1 MIKFTEYIPEKHIEE
16 TILEGNLVPQNIK
29 QPKKLDDLLKQLV
42 NTNNTLLVSIHGTI
56 LLFCMSLYKEMLP

>member
-1 MIKFTEYIPEKHIEE
+1 MIKFSEYIPEKHIEE

-42 NTNNTLLVSIHGTI
+42 NTNNTLLVSIHKRDDFVI
-56 LLFCMSLYKEMLP
+56 LHVFI

>member
-42 NTNNTLLVSIHGTI
+42 NTNNTLLVSIHKRDDFVI
-56 LLFCMSLYKEMLP
+56 LHVFI

>member
-29 QPKKLDDLLKQLV
+29 QPKKLDDFLKQLV
-42 NTNNTLLVSIHGTI
+42 NTNNTLLVSIHKRDDFGI
-56 LLFCMSLYKEMLP
+56 LHVFI